1 MTNPTGTIQA
11 LIFNKLDTL
20 LREVQGLSRRVAKLE
35 ALINLVPVPEAPSP
49 SEGKNPEL
57 TAAGT
62 LFDTEQFPSDI
73 GDKLAYATGYLA
85 GRMGILADKTALD
98 FGPPEYRDGYAL
110 GQSVATGESDPP
122 AWDRTL

>member
-1 MTNPTGTIQA
+1 MTNSTGTIQA
-11 LIFNKLDTL
+11 LIFNKLDLL

-35 ALINLVPVPEAPSP
+35 ALINLVPVPETPSA
-49 SEGKNPEL
+49 GKNPEL

-62 LFDTEQFPSDI
+62 LFDTGQFPSDI

-98 FGPPEYRDGYAL
+98 FGPPEYRDGYTL

-122 AWDRTL
+122 VWDKTL